1 MLGEFPGSPVVGTP
15 GFHCREH
22 RFDAWS
28 RNKILQAAQPITH
41 KDDVS
46 QMLLISLV

>member
-28 RNKILQAAQPITH
+28 RNKILQAAQPITN

-46 QMLLISLV
+46 QMLLINLV